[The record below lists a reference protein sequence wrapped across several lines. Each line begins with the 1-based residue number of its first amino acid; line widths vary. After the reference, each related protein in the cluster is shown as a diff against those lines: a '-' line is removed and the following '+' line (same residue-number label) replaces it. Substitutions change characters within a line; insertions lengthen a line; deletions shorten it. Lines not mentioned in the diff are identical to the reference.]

1 MRILGKS
8 ESLPADIPEEGG
20 GFAAVGACVLG
31 PALSA
36 FVRWVL
42 AEAVRTGK
50 KRLYFLARDGYF
62 MYQAARVYVQK
73 LDLPVECRYLSC
85 SRYSLRLPMYHLN
98 LEEALDYICRDSID
112 ADYTKLLN
120 RAGLTAQE
128 QTQVLKALGME
139 ENPGTKIRYAQSGY
153 FKPGESMCVL

>member
-62 MYQAARVYVQK
+62 MYQ
-73 LDLPVECRYLSC
+73 
-85 SRYSLRLPMYHLN
+85 
-98 LEEALDYICRDSID
+98 
-112 ADYTKLLN
+112 
-120 RAGLTAQE
+120 TA
-128 QTQVLKALGME
+128 
-139 ENPGTKIRYAQSGY
+139 
-153 FKPGESMCVL
+153 